1 MNASDTASKPNTQR
15 KLFFGLF
22 VFPLLIAVGMAV
34 LLCGVVFLTHEQ
46 ESPESLITAIKTGS
60 PSRRWQKAYE
70 LSNELNHRKENI
82 RSEGLVQEMIHI
94 LEDVSRYDPK
104 TRSYMA
110 LALSHFGSAVSQ
122 AALTRALGDPS
133 EDVQLY
139 ALWALGAVKAG
150 SSAPAIMPFLK
161 NEKESLKKT
170 AAYVLGA
177 IGSREAL
184 PHLRP
189 LLNDKVTDVRWNAAL
204 ALARLGDPSGLP
216 LLLQMLERQSLLS
229 AHAMS
234 EEEVENIMI
243 NAIKGIALVG
253 DTQSFE
259 SLRKISRTD
268 KSLKVRQ
275 AALDVLSARQA

>member
-94 LEDVSRYDPK
+94 LEDVSRYDAK

-139 ALWALGAVKAG
+139 TLWALGAVKAG

>member
-243 NAIKGIALVG
+243 NQPIPIGTGLPDLIVKMKGEDEAKG
-253 DTQSFE
+253 K
-259 SLRKISRTD
+259 RKK
-268 KSLKVRQ
+268 KSG
-275 AALDVLSARQA
+275 